1 MIIGEEP
8 NEAIRLSKIVCEIT
22 GNKNPGLLSALA
34 ISYLRAQQWE
44 SARLAAQ
51 QALELARQTG
61 PEGLI
66 QEIQDNLKRIESE
79 QPVQ

>member
-1 MIIGEEP
+1 
-8 NEAIRLSKIVCEIT
+8 
-22 GNKNPGLLSALA
+22 
-34 ISYLRAQQWE
+34 
-44 SARLAAQ
+44 LAAQ